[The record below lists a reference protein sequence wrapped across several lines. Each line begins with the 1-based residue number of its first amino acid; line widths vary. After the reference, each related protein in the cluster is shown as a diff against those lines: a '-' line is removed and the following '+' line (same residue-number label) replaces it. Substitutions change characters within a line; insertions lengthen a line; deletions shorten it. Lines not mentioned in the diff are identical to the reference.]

1 MNSYTYFFTLI
12 LIFFYIKV
20 SFSNQPVKFDNA
32 AYQLSVPKILDLED
46 KKLYLKIR
54 SLQIEGNWSE
64 VDKKVKLL
72 KDKILLG
79 HIDYDKLMHPNKY
92 KSSYDELSEWL
103 IKYNDFPIVMQRRVY
118 SLMMKRSSDPKKIN
132 NEKNN
137 VVESTSEA
145 PSLDQNIEVSKISRN
160 EAIENE
166 DRVQFE
172 NSTVIGSISLVGAS
186 IDDLTFKKYTNTLN
200 GDDNVVLLNPKKVED
215 GYYIETGWATANK
228 NINLPN
234 SKTIWTIEGN
244 NKLTPNSPIK
254 LSWTNDQN
262 IKFIK
267 DISIDD
273 QYLFKVN
280 QTIINNSEKT
290 YNFYPYGQI
299 IRNIAPEI
307 IDFFILHEGLIGVFD
322 DQLVEEDYD
331 DIEEKKF
338 SINAD
343 KGWLGITDKY
353 WITSLIPQENRKF
366 RTDFDYKNK
375 FRANFIE
382 TSATE
387 IGANETKSNEI
398 KIIIAAKE
406 VDIIDGYAENL
417 NISKYDLAIDW
428 GWFYF
433 LVKPLFFVIDYFFEL
448 TGNFGIAIILI
459 TICIRIVFFPLA
471 NYSFKSMAKMK
482 VLQPEMTRLKELH
495 KEDKMKL
502 QQEMMALYKKEKVN
516 PVSGCLP
523 IFIQIPF
530 FFAIYKVLFVTLEMR
545 HQPFYGWIK
554 DLSERDP
561 TSIFNLFG
569 LIPWD
574 PPSFLLIGV
583 WPCLMGLSMYLQQKL
598 NPTPPDPIQAK
609 IFAFFPLFLTVILAP
624 FPSGLVIYWT
634 INNILTMAQQYVI
647 IKRTTVKTAQ

>member
-1 MNSYTYFFTLI
+1 MDSKNVIAAISLSAAVIIIYGLFFA
-12 LIFFYIKV
+12 
-20 SFSNQPVKFDNA
+20 P
-32 AYQLSVPKILDLED
+32 P
-46 KKLYLKIR
+46 
-54 SLQIEGNWSE
+54 
-64 VDKKVKLL
+64 
-72 KDKILLG
+72 
-79 HIDYDKLMHPNKY
+79 P
-92 KSSYDELSEWL
+92 
-103 IKYNDFPIVMQRRVY
+103 P
-118 SLMMKRSSDPKKIN
+118 DPKKIN

-137 VVESTSEA
+137 IVESTSEA

-172 NSTVIGSISLVGAS
+172 NSTVIGSISLVGGS

-200 GDDNVVLLNPKKVED
+200 GDDNVILLNPKKVED

-299 IRNIAPEI
+299 IRNLAPEI

-433 LVKPLFFVIDYFFEL
+433 LVKPLFFLIDYFFKL

>member
-1 MNSYTYFFTLI
+1 MDSKNVIAAISLSAAVIIIYGLFFA
-12 LIFFYIKV
+12 
-20 SFSNQPVKFDNA
+20 P
-32 AYQLSVPKILDLED
+32 P
-46 KKLYLKIR
+46 
-54 SLQIEGNWSE
+54 
-64 VDKKVKLL
+64 
-72 KDKILLG
+72 
-79 HIDYDKLMHPNKY
+79 P
-92 KSSYDELSEWL
+92 
-103 IKYNDFPIVMQRRVY
+103 P
-118 SLMMKRSSDPKKIN
+118 DPKKIN

-137 VVESTSEA
+137 VVKSTSEA
-145 PSLDQNIEVSKISRN
+145 PSLDQNVEVSKISRN

-200 GDDNVVLLNPKKVED
+200 GDDNVILLNPKKVED

-433 LVKPLFFVIDYFFEL
+433 LVKPLFFLIDYFFKL

-482 VLQPEMTRLKELH
+482 VLQPEMTRLKDLH